1 MAISAPEYREQLL
14 AQGCNEGLA
23 DAIISLVEAARDDA
37 EAEVIIK
44 LGERLDEHIAQND
57 QQFRDSDSAIRETA
71 RELTDLI
78 NQRTAE
84 IKLEVAK
91 ALQIVADLRVENE
104 RQFAK
109 IQIENERG
117 RRENAE
123 AFSKAQNRLSYA
135 AIGIAALIVGA
146 AAAIITAVAFLV

>member
-1 MAISAPEYREQLL
+1 MAIPTPEYREQLL

-44 LGERLDEHIAQND
+44 LGERLDQHIAQND
-57 QQFRDSDSAIRETA
+57 QQFRDVDSAIRKSA
-71 RELTDLI
+71 RETVRDL
-78 NQRTAE
+78 TAE
-84 IKLEVAK
+84 LKLEVAQV
-91 ALQIVADLRVENE
+91 LRIVADLRV
-104 RQFAK
+104 
-109 IQIENERG
+109 
-117 RRENAE
+117 ENAE

-146 AAAIITAVAFLV
+146 TAAIITAVALLV